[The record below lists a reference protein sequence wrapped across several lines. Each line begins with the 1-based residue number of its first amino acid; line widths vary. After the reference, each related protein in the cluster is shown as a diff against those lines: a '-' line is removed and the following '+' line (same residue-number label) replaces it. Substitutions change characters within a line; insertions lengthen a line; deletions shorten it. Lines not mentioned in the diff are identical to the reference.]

1 MPVMPTTLRAVILL
15 LACSTAAPAQEA
27 TDPSQPQPPLWIIA
41 CSNETDPDELLCEVS
56 QSIVMTAQNG
66 QSQRV
71 ATLSFA
77 RAAGQADTQA
87 FLALPLEVSLT
98 EQAQISVDGTERAT
112 FAWQSCDS
120 SSCYATA
127 DVDEAWMA
135 AMREGTE
142 MTAQFK
148 ARDQR
153 DVSFAFQLRD
163 FLRTEQMLP

>member
-1 MPVMPTTLRAVILL
+1 MPVTSTTLRAAILL
-15 LACSTAAPAQEA
+15 LACSTAAPAQEEA
-27 TDPSQPQPPLWIIA
+27 EQPQAPLWMIA
-41 CSNETDPDELLCEVS
+41 CSNESKPEELLCEVS

-77 RAAGQADTQA
+77 RAAGQTDTRA

-98 EQAQISVDGTERAT
+98 EQVQISVDGNASAT
-112 FAWQSCDS
+112 LAWQSCDS
-120 SSCYATA
+120 ASCYAIA
-127 DVDEAWMA
+127 DVDAAWMA

-142 MTAQFK
+142 LTAQFK

-153 DVSFAFQLRD
+153 EVNFGFQLRD
-163 FLRTEQMLP
+163 FPRTEQMLP

>member
-1 MPVMPTTLRAVILL
+1 MPVIPTTLRAAILL
-15 LACSTAAPAQEA
+15 LACSTAAHAQEA
-27 TDPSQPQPPLWIIA
+27 TDQPQPPLWIIA
-41 CSNETDPDELLCEVS
+41 CSNENNPEELLCEFS

-77 RAAGQADTQA
+77 RMAGQADTQA
-87 FLALPLEVSLT
+87 FLALPLEVALT
-98 EQAQISVDGTERAT
+98 DQVQISVDGSERAT
-112 FAWQSCDS
+112 LAWQSCDN

-127 DVDEAWMA
+127 DVDEAWLA
-135 AMREGTE
+135 AMRKGAE

-153 DVSFAFQLRD
+153 EVNFGFQLRD